1 MSPESGVRSPQSG
14 CFLRLWTVD
23 RGLWTFQP
31 LFPPD
36 FGKTLPLA
44 IVVAE
49 HMDGI
54 ALAQPAMQL
63 GKEFAPLL
71 LGDQRLQRALR
82 QRTKRLEALERKM
95 PARRGCGAPGI
106 GARERLHDLVFGR
119 AAGAV
124 ISIAMNAGIST
135 QRDQGR
141 FPVSY
146 L

>member
-82 QRTKRLEALERKM
+82 QRTKRLETLEWEVEDGRWKI
-95 PARRGCGAPGI
+95 AGNRGCGM
-106 GARERLHDLVFGR
+106 VST
-119 AAGAV
+119 AA
-124 ISIAMNAGIST
+124 
-135 QRDQGR
+135 
-141 FPVSY
+141 
-146 L
+146 